1 MQRASGTNG
10 SFKIFMQ
17 VKGHSSCGLAL
28 GPEECYEPCGSN
40 ASIQLFFDIA
50 AEDEAEFKHGPELAL
65 IRSLRAKVISVR
77 GVDCMHPR
85 EIAAKVH
92 SSFLVGWRRGESG
105 ACAARP
111 KTQQVDRP
119 IGWSPRTR
127 KIFPAHRKREAA
139 LECVADTQRTAS
151 CGCGLGDAYLQ
162 VGRQFAELEVR
173 LNDPWALGV
182 RIDHRVH
189 ITVVLHRRSCRLI
202 GGLPGIPHPV
212 VRQTM
217 GSLCEG

>member
-28 GPEECYEPCGSN
+28 GSEEGDDPCGAS

-77 GVDCMHPR
+77 GVDCMQPR

-92 SSFLVGWRRGESG
+92 ASFLVGWRRGESG
-105 ACAARP
+105 ACAARSEE
-111 KTQQVDRP
+111 R
-119 IGWSPRTR
+119 R
-127 KIFPAHRKREAA
+127 
-139 LECVADTQRTAS
+139 
-151 CGCGLGDAYLQ
+151 
-162 VGRQFAELEVR
+162 VGK
-173 LNDPWALGV
+173 
-182 RIDHRVH
+182 
-189 ITVVLHRRSCRLI
+189 
-202 GGLPGIPHPV
+202 
-212 VRQTM
+212 
-217 GSLCEG
+217 

>member
-28 GPEECYEPCGSN
+28 GSEECYEPCGAN
-40 ASIQLFFDIA
+40 ALIRLFLDIA
-50 AEDEAEFKHGPELAL
+50 AEDEAEFKHGAELAL
-65 IRSLRAKVISVR
+65 IGSRRTKDISHRVAAR
-77 GVDCMHPR
+77 VHIC

-127 KIFPAHRKREAA
+127 KIFPAHRKRETA

-151 CGCGLGDAYLQ
+151 CGCGLGDSHLPVRSEEHTSELQ
-162 VGRQFAELEVR
+162 
-173 LNDPWALGV
+173 
-182 RIDHRVH
+182 
-189 ITVVLHRRSCRLI
+189 
-202 GGLPGIPHPV
+202 
-212 VRQTM
+212 
-217 GSLCEG
+217 